1 MTTIAIV
8 QTAAMNLVDSILLP
22 NRTLLTRRS
31 QVLVLVQTRSSIVG
45 MKATLVHL
53 SQVRE

>member
-1 MTTIAIV
+1 MTTPAIV
-8 QTAAMNLVDSILLP
+8 QTAAMNLVDYILLP
-22 NRTLLTRRS
+22 NRTLLTLCS
-31 QVLVLVQTRSSIVG
+31 QALVLVQTHSSTVG